1 MKKSFMTRVLA
12 VSLSA
17 AMAFSLPSANLL
29 TASAATT
36 VSIDKTATVKV
47 GNTKTLKL
55 KKNNSDWKITK
66 VATNKKKVCT
76 AKKKSNKAFTITGV
90 KKGTATISVTINSP
104 KRKAANKAKS
114 KWQKVLKTKVTVKKN
129 NTTPTTPTTPTAP
142 TTATDPTNA
151 TTPTGATT
159 PTDPTGATTPSGQ
172 VGELN
177 ITTIRPIA
185 RTTVEV
191 VFDQKV
197 DKVTKENFKVTEKVA
212 EGATAGTVTVEDA
225 ILSEN
230 GLIATL
236 TLGNEA
242 ALMKDYKL
250 EVSGLTCSGV
260 AQRTLEGEFKSL
272 SIKDEYVAVM
282 ETDKAVLDANTSANA
297 NITFKI
303 YEGATGKLRTDVNN
317 IDVEF
322 TTTYGSVAAKS
333 VVVRNGIAEVMF
345 SSQNLTS
352 NVTAVITGTVKSAG
366 TEHGDIN
373 GLRATTSILLAL
385 NAADINTAQGATL
398 TQINAITAD
407 RIIAHF
413 NKDVKP
419 EDFLNGTGGINAD
432 RAEVEVKDEIGLRDK
447 TVPVKT
453 ILPVADNSKALQIL
467 LEKPLV
473 DNSEIS
479 LKFTDKRYSVHTSNT
494 AYDRLVDATQPAIYS
509 AEPVGLRQIKVT
521 FSEAVL
527 TDEVIK
533 SVNGAISPD
542 PDLAMS
548 AENIEN
554 YRINGRK
561 LTDFGNNPE
570 VKVSKDAD
578 KRNIATI
585 TFGTQSNG
593 KPVYLEPNTFY
604 ALQVSGVGDW
614 AAMTDKT
621 LNLVHTQTFYFNV
634 KENVDEP
641 KATVE
646 VQSPE
651 QFLVKFNGEVARTSD
666 NKKLGDLTNEE
677 LAKVMELR
685 MYNDKT
691 KEYEKLGDYIS
702 VRKRP
707 SADNEYYV
715 ELLTDWTVIFNT
727 AVTGDNYF
735 KNHKFELY
743 MPKNQVYNYDNGKEN
758 SKDLTLSLTDTS
770 TVGSEKLLKEDVT
783 SPEAIGAEK
792 IGDWVYVEFDE
803 PIQLGNDKNQKPIEV
818 ADRTF
823 TPSQDQSNAGY
834 IQATTAR
841 FINQTTKEQIDGTID
856 NWLYENDQFIRIQAD
871 KKLTAGIWNLTVT
884 GVSDDVGNTMRSKTF
899 EIKVDG
905 NVASDGLHIVWAAV
919 SDVPNYEDFRKGVSA
934 TDPRDQGRY
943 VFIKF
948 SEAVGYGTALSA
960 SPLVN
965 SNYTINGKEVPGT
978 ASVSGYIDGY
988 SAAKTNVCDSVT
1000 IDLKQGN
1007 NFNLSESRQ
1016 AAVVVAGSITS
1027 ADGNRKLGDTGKITT
1042 PWKYGT
1048 NDAKITSK
1056 TTRYDKIDASNDDVW
1071 GNHDSEY
1078 IGGAWSKF
1086 QEALNNEKYRTVM
1099 VPDAVS
1105 GYEIPDKS
1113 TLNIT
1118 RPVELNL
1125 NGRYISLKTGMTI
1138 SYEDTGIVKIVN
1150 TGDFDANNKGVIKCN
1165 KVTENGTTKYTAV
1178 VTVNTP
1184 NTDMNLGYD
1193 PEKFPN
1199 PGPINNGELLIENV
1213 KVNDLLKDTLTNYMA
1228 KVKLL
1233 SLADNGGT
1241 GIVNKGTGEIDK
1253 VEIDAVAKFTLQNYV
1268 ADGIKSVLVKRAN
1281 TIEVKGDANTEP
1293 INGIT
1298 SEDAKAVLTLNIPSG
1313 KKAYDL
1319 ISGCTGFD
1327 KVQNTAGDTTIAT
1340 DAQQFSAPLAAELKK
1355 LTTTTISGGAINI
1368 INATGDKAD
1377 KDPLKTEIEG
1387 ETIIYE
1393 VTVKNPN
1400 QAKYLDT
1407 TQSSNI
1413 VLTNEGKKLSGTTNI
1428 TVTVTATYEPETGR
1442 KVSLQQ
1448 DVTLTIKK

>member
-159 PTDPTGATTPSGQ
+159 PTDPTGATTPSGP
-172 VGELN
+172 VGELAL
-177 ITTIRPIA
+177 TTIRSLA

-191 VFDQKV
+191 VFNQKV
-197 DKVTKENFKVTEKVA
+197 DKVSKENFKVTEDVA

-250 EVSGLTCSGV
+250 EVSGLTCSGA
-260 AQRTLEGEFKSL
+260 AQGTLEGKFKSL
-272 SIKDEYVAVM
+272 STQDEYVAVM
-282 ETDKAVLDANTSANA
+282 ETDKTVLNANNSDNA

-333 VVVRNGIAEVMF
+333 VVVRNGVAEVMF

-385 NAADINTAQGATL
+385 NAADINTAQGVTL

-407 RIIAHF
+407 RIIAYF
-413 NKDVKP
+413 NKEVKP
-419 EDFLNGTGGINAD
+419 DDFVNTTGGINAD

-494 AYDRLVDATQPAIYS
+494 AYDRLVDATQPAVYNV
-509 AEPVGLRQIKVT
+509 ETVGLRQIKVT

-533 SVNGAISPD
+533 SVSGYLPS
-542 PDLAMS
+542 DLEMS
-548 AENIEN
+548 AENLDN
-554 YRINGRK
+554 YKINGRK
-561 LTDFGNNPE
+561 LTDFGNSPKVE
-570 VKVSKDAD
+570 VSKDAD

-641 KATVE
+641 SATVE

-666 NKKLGDLTNEE
+666 NKKLGDLKNDE
-677 LAKVMELR
+677 LANVMQLR

-691 KEYEKLGDYIS
+691 KNYESIGEKIS

-707 SADNEYYV
+707 SAANEYYV
-715 ELLTDWTVIFNT
+715 EMTEDWTVFFNT

-735 KNHKFELY
+735 KNHQFELY
-743 MPKNQVYNYDNGKEN
+743 MPKNEVYNYDNGKEN
-758 SKDLTLSLTDTS
+758 SKDLALSLTHTS
-770 TVGSEKLLKEDVT
+770 TTGSEKLLTEDVT

-792 IGDWVYVEFDE
+792 IGDWVFVEFDE
-803 PIQLGNDKNQKPIEV
+803 PIQLGNDKTNTPIKV
-818 ADRTF
+818 TDRTF
-823 TPSQDQSNAGY
+823 TPSQNQQNAGY
-834 IQATTAR
+834 IQSTTAR
-841 FINQTTKEQIDGTID
+841 FINEATKEQIDGTVD
-856 NWLYENDQFIRIQAD
+856 NWLYEDDKFIRIQAD
-871 KKLTAGIWNLTVT
+871 KKLTAGTWNLTVT

-899 EIKVDG
+899 QIKVDG

-919 SDVPNYEDFRKGVSA
+919 SDVPNYEDFRKGKEA
-934 TDPRDQGRY
+934 ETTADKGRY

-948 SEAVGYGTALSA
+948 SEAVGYGTSLSA

-978 ASVSGYIDGY
+978 ATVYGYIDGY

-1007 NFNLSESRQ
+1007 NFNLDETRQ
-1016 AAVVVAGSITS
+1016 AAIVVAGSITS
-1027 ADGNRKLGDTGKITT
+1027 ADGNRKLGDTGRITA

-1048 NDAKITSK
+1048 NDSKVTAKTS
-1056 TTRYDKIDASNDDVW
+1056 RYDRVDASNDDVW

-1086 QEALNNEKYRTVM
+1086 QEALKDEKYRTVRI
-1099 VPDAVS
+1099 PDALTS
-1105 GYEIPDKS
+1105 GYTIPDKN
-1113 TLNIT
+1113 TLSIT
-1118 RPVELNL
+1118 RPVELDL
-1125 NGRYISLKTGMTI
+1125 NGKTLHLDTGMTI
-1138 SYEDTGIVKIVN
+1138 NYEDTGIVKIVN
-1150 TGDFDANNKGVIKCN
+1150 TDKNTQGQITCQQNPAGSANKYKAVI
-1165 KVTENGTTKYTAV
+1165 
-1178 VTVNTP
+1178 TVNTP

-1193 PEKFPN
+1193 KTTDVYTDK
-1199 PGPINNGELLIENV
+1199 NNTLKVENI
-1213 KVNDLLKDTLTNYMA
+1213 KINDLLKDTFTNYKA
-1228 KVKLL
+1228 EIDLL
-1233 SLADNGGT
+1233 SVADNGGT
-1241 GIVNKGTGEIDK
+1241 GIVNKVDGVINK
-1253 VEIDAVAKFTLQNYV
+1253 VEIDAVAKFTLQNYA
-1268 ADGIKSVLVKRAN
+1268 ADGIKSVYVKRAN
-1281 TIEVKGDANTEP
+1281 TIEVKGDTDTKP
-1293 INGIT
+1293 IGGIT
-1298 SEDAKAVLTLNIPSG
+1298 SDDKNAVLTLNVPSG
-1313 KKAYDL
+1313 KEADDL
-1319 ISGCTGFD
+1319 VTGCTGFN
-1327 KVQNTAGDTTIAT
+1327 KVQSTTGKDLT
-1340 DAQQFSAPLAAELKK
+1340 TNAQNLSKDLAAELNK
-1355 LTTTTISGGAINI
+1355 LATTTISGSALNSTIDIIEAIGDETTGKTPLLTS
-1368 INATGDKAD
+1368 INGKAVTY
-1377 KDPLKTEIEG
+1377 K
-1387 ETIIYE
+1387 
-1393 VTVKNPN
+1393 VTVKSSN
-1400 QAKYLDT
+1400 QAAYLNVGDAHDIKIT
-1407 TQSSNI
+1407 ENGAS
-1413 VLTNEGKKLSGTTNI
+1413 LSGTTNI
-1428 TVTVTATYEPETGR
+1428 AVTVEAEYEPEAGK
-1442 KVSLQQ
+1442 KVRLQK
-1448 DVTLTIKK
+1448 DVTLIIKK